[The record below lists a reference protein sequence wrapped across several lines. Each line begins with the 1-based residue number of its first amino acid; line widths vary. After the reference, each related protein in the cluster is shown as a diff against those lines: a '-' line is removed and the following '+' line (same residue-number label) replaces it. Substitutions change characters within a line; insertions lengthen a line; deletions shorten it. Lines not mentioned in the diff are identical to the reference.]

1 MKEIKDRP
9 LEFGLIV
16 TFIVMVIMAIA
27 VHGGERPA
35 SAPPIDERLTGIE
48 SRINTLESR
57 VDLVER
63 DVEKLNGKPC
73 PCDKGG
79 KCICGDDCRCE
90 LCLEHL
96 TNEKVVNLY
105 AKHEE
110 AISKIWEAMG
120 DNDPEATMK
129 KAVQIWIAQ
138 QHAKN
143 NGVEGVSDA
152 PEESRVRVLFF
163 TADWC
168 APCQAAKKRLGDMI
182 EQLEV
187 IDCTDGNPCP
197 EYGEIRYPTAL
208 KVVNGKVVTRCE
220 GEHVGRLIIGGW
232 LEMATGGELNS
243 SEADSSPV
251 VSKRMTPNDLKA
263 WCRTY
268 TGPIALVKGMSY
280 WQHLTDPNATAHEGG
295 PFLAEQI
302 YGLKIEE
309 LQKIH
314 GAQHE
319 GLLTPF
325 GPTDKKPVK
334 PVQDSRTEPVR
345 FSYQQPVM
353 YRPRYYYTPRMFQ
366 QRFFGSSCPNCR

>member
-1 MKEIKDRP
+1 
-9 LEFGLIV
+9 
-16 TFIVMVIMAIA
+16 MVIMAIA

-96 TNEKVVNLY
+96 SNIDVVNLY

-110 AISKIWEAMG
+110 VISNIWESL
-120 DNDPEATMK
+120 PEEKTMRD
-129 KAVQIWIAQ
+129 AVKIWIAQ
-138 QHAKN
+138 QHARN
-143 NGVEGVSDA
+143 NGVEGK
-152 PEESRVRVLFF
+152 PEQFNELRRAIVAS
-163 TADWC
+163 AAWC
-168 APCQAAKKRLGDMI
+168 GPCQVGDKERKAAGL
-182 EQLEV
+182 V
-187 IDCTDGNPCP
+187 
-197 EYGEIRYPTAL
+197 
-208 KVVNGKVVTRCE
+208 E
-220 GEHVGRLIIGGW
+220 GEDYEYFDVDKRPDLKAKYHVTDLPALILLEGDTVKAHHVGLTGMTKKLQEWICRE
-232 LEMATGGELNS
+232 EMATGGELNS

-353 YRPRYYYTPRMFQ
+353 YRPRYYYTPRTFQ
-366 QRFFGSSCPNCR
+366 QRLFGSSCPNCR